1 MSDGTCCK
9 NIRGIQRLGLVSF
22 IKTRTTFNN
31 HIFLQIKLEDQ
42 MLINFK
48 QIDDGDFEL
57 MLSVDIITNQKVKV
71 SYIAS
76 YKYAVGDISKA

>member
-1 MSDGTCCK
+1 
-9 NIRGIQRLGLVSF
+9 
-22 IKTRTTFNN
+22 
-31 HIFLQIKLEDQ
+31 

-57 MLSVDIITNQKVKV
+57 MLSVDIITDQKVKV

>member
-1 MSDGTCCK
+1 
-9 NIRGIQRLGLVSF
+9 
-22 IKTRTTFNN
+22 
-31 HIFLQIKLEDQ
+31 

-57 MLSVDIITNQKVKV
+57 MLSVDIITDQKVKV

-76 YKYAVGDISKA
+76 YKYAVSDISKA